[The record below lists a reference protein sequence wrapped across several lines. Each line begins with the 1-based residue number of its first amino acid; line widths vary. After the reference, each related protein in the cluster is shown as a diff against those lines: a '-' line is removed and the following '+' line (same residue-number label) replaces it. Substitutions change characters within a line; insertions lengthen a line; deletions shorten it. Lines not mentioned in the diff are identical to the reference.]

1 MQASELVRT
10 KRKAFGMS
18 QKEFAELLGLKQNGE
33 RTIREWENEEQFV
46 NDLLNKGDKNLQHKY
61 IKLMNDW
68 ESDNPNWMNNDV
80 LVEEYAEISK
90 KVYQDLDDNKYKADL
105 IKEVMIPK

>member
-33 RTIREWENEEQFV
+33 RTIRGWENEEH
-46 NDLLNKGDKNLQHKY
+46 LPTLQNWLQSMPLKPKY
-61 IKLMNDW
+61 PSGRKRLRMH
-68 ESDNPNWMNNDV
+68 
-80 LVEEYAEISK
+80 
-90 KVYQDLDDNKYKADL
+90 
-105 IKEVMIPK
+105 

>member
-33 RTIREWENEEQFV
+33 RTIRGWENEEH
-46 NDLLNKGDKNLQHKY
+46 LPTLQNY
-61 IKLMNDW
+61 AMMPLKLTYP
-68 ESDNPNWMNNDV
+68 SGRKRV
-80 LVEEYAEISK
+80 RLH
-90 KVYQDLDDNKYKADL
+90 
-105 IKEVMIPK
+105 